1 LDQPLD
7 GSNVYDRKRRN
18 VLSLAALT
26 GRTVAQCDT
35 AAPPPP
41 PPPVDPSSK
50 ALPPPPP
57 DVAAEDSIA
66 QAAAQA
72 SAYSN
77 PGPYEQASME
87 TKRLLQL
94 DTFDGFRCDINK
106 QVSPFM
112 VAVHNFHL
120 GTTTH
125 APQATN
131 PQAPPPNS
139 TYHFVTQ
146 VADEGGVF
154 MTRVDFQRQG
164 FDGRFQRML
173 GPGMVKFQGGVTA
186 AGDGQTDQLLME
198 YDTGGMTW
206 TANAKYG
213 SMGGGLLY
221 GMNYLQAVTPQLTMG
236 AEGMFLSANNALLSN
251 YTAKYTFRAPHTDAS
266 DLVATKAS
274 PPAGPPGAPSP
285 PKSGASTICLNYHSG
300 QQALTVGYQRVV
312 TPQRVTVGAELQC
325 SPFTLDSQILVG
337 AEFQL
342 LRSKLN
348 VAVDGEGRLQSL
360 LEARLGRAPN
370 APRLTFSADMDHAKS
385 QMKFGYGLTVDSS

>member
-1 LDQPLD
+1 
-7 GSNVYDRKRRN
+7 
-18 VLSLAALT
+18 
-26 GRTVAQCDT
+26 
-35 AAPPPP
+35 
-41 PPPVDPSSK
+41 
-50 ALPPPPP
+50 
-57 DVAAEDSIA
+57 VAAEDSIA
-66 QAAAQA
+66 RAASQA

-125 APQATN
+125 APPASN

-164 FDGRFQRML
+164 FDGRFQRMF

-221 GMNYLQAVTPQLTMG
+221 GMNYLQAVTPQLIVG

-251 YTAKYTFRAPHTDAS
+251 YTAKYTFQAPHTDAS
-266 DLVATKAS
+266 DLVGTKAT

-285 PKSGASTICLNYHSG
+285 PKAGASTICLNYHSG

-348 VAVDGEGRLQSL
+348 VVADGEGRLQSL
-360 LEARLGRAPN
+360 LETRLGRAPN